1 MGSSKISNS
10 VKSAADIQRL
20 DTSYFIPWRL
30 DMLYEIEPELENVAK
45 RATWRKHRQFANKLE
60 AYSIAKHEADFLV
73 AGLPGIRGL
82 EVKVPGTVWNIISYV
97 SCFAVDLDQPEPFR
111 RIL

>member
-30 DMLYEIEPELENVAK
+30 DMLYEIEPELENVAN
-45 RATWRKHRQFANKLE
+45 RAT
-60 AYSIAKHEADFLV
+60 
-73 AGLPGIRGL
+73 
-82 EVKVPGTVWNIISYV
+82 V
-97 SCFAVDLDQPEPFR
+97 SEP
-111 RIL
+111 RIPRL

>member
-20 DTSYFIPWRL
+20 DTSYFIPWQL

-73 AGLPGIRGL
+73 GWFARDPRLRSQGA
-82 EVKVPGTVWNIISYV
+82 WD
-97 SCFAVDLDQPEPFR
+97 CFFDYILDELGMCVCYSIYEQR
-111 RIL
+111 